1 MPASCQCSQELAS
14 TEHDDHGDDDN
25 DADADDDEED
35 DDDYY
40 YDVDDVDD
48 VDDDEYADPDAD
60 ICYHMLMIPTVI
72 MVNMTILSNY
82 LDMSE

>member
-14 TEHDDHGDDDN
+14 TEHDAGDGNGDDN
-25 DADADDDEED
+25 DDDEED

-40 YDVDDVDD
+40 YDVDVDD
-48 VDDDEYADPDAD
+48 VDDDDEYADPDAD